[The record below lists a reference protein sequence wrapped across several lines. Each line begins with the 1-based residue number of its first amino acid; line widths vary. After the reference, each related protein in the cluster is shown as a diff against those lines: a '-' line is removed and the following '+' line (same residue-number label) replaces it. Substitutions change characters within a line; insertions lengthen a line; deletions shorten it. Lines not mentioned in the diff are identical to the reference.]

1 MDAETAI
8 EKSSISYNIESL
20 VGDVG
25 GYLGICLG
33 WSALFIAEKLI
44 SLFTSS
50 KTMRYVKTLIS
61 GSSHIRSILI
71 GVEYQNCRQTFVVY
85 LRFAIWMGQIQS
97 KLIYIFL

>member
-1 MDAETAI
+1 MYVYYRHDHFEVTLDAETVI

-25 GYLGICLG
+25 GYLGIWVG

-50 KTMRYVKTLIS
+50 KTMRYVKT
-61 GSSHIRSILI
+61 
-71 GVEYQNCRQTFVVY
+71 
-85 LRFAIWMGQIQS
+85 
-97 KLIYIFL
+97 